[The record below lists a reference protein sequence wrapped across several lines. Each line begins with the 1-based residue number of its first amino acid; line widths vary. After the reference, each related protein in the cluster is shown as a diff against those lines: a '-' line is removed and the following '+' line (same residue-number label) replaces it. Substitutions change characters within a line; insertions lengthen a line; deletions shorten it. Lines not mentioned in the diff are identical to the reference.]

1 VSRVLIID
9 DDHAVLNYFMLLLV
23 QAERFEVDALADSAK
38 AFEVIDAGQF
48 DLILLDMDMPGV
60 TGKDVLQ
67 YVRENHPEIE
77 VVIITGVED
86 VELAVVS
93 MKMGAY
99 DYLCKPVDDNRLLLT
114 LDRALE
120 RSRLRGEI
128 HKLRGQMSLE
138 GLKYKEELRAIVTQ
152 DHKFLRTLQ
161 KVEQIAL
168 SDNNVLIWGE
178 SGTGKELVARAIH
191 RIGKRRDKPFVAVN
205 AGVFAAE
212 LFASEFFGHDK
223 GAFTGAVDEKQG
235 LFEMADGG
243 VLFLDEIGELAL
255 PVQSKLLR
263 VLQDGEFF
271 RLGSTKER
279 GADVRIIAS
288 TNKNLDVEIE
298 HGRFRKD
305 LYYRLN
311 ISSIYLSPLRERKG
325 DVELLAS
332 RFLEKYNKLNDKNVA
347 GIAEDV
353 MALLEAYDYPGNVR
367 ELENIIAGAV
377 VLESGSVLT
386 RGNLPP
392 YLVKAV
398 MHPEGAPSAS
408 GRKTLAEI
416 EAEHIRRTLERTGGN
431 RTAAAQLLGIS
442 RVGLLAKLRKYGI
455 DVEPPV
461 RGAGRR
467 GERGA
472 RDREETTRGSGKD

>member
-1 VSRVLIID
+1 MNRVLILD
-9 DDHAVLNYFMLLLV
+9 DDQAVLNYFTLLLV
-23 QAERFEVDALADSAK
+23 QAERFEVDALSDSTK
-38 AFEVIDAGQF
+38 AFEAIDAGNF
-48 DLILLDMDMPGV
+48 DLVLLDMDMPGV
-60 TGKDVLQ
+60 TGKEVLQ
-67 YVRENHPEIE
+67 YVRQNHPEIE

-128 HKLRGQMSLE
+128 HKLRGQMSQE
-138 GLKYKEELRAIVTQ
+138 GLKHKEELKGILTHDR
-152 DHKFLRTLQ
+152 KFLRTLQ
-161 KVEQIAL
+161 KVEQIAE

-205 AGVFAAE
+205 AGIFAAE

-223 GAFTGAVDEKQG
+223 GAFTGAVQEKQG

-288 TNKNLDVEIE
+288 TNKNLDVEIA
-298 HGRFRKD
+298 HGRFRRD

-325 DVELLAS
+325 DVELLAH
-332 RFLEKYNKLNDKNVA
+332 RFLEKYSKMNDKKVS

-367 ELENIIAGAV
+367 ELENIVAGAV
-377 VLESGSVLT
+377 VLENGGTLT
-386 RGNLPP
+386 RRSLPA
-392 YLVKAV
+392 YLIKAV
-398 MHPEGAPSAS
+398 AHPEGTASAEEW
-408 GRKTLAEI
+408 KTLAEL
-416 EAEHIRRTLERTGGN
+416 EADQIRKTIERTGGN
-431 RTAAAQLLGIS
+431 RTTAAQRLGIS
-442 RVGLLAKLRKYGI
+442 RVGLLAKMRKHGI

-461 RGAGRR
+461 RGGGRR
-467 GERGA
+467 KAHAPAGEDQSTQEPG
-472 RDREETTRGSGKD
+472 ES